1 MASGSS
7 YVRERVLRED
17 FLMVTG
23 LGVRDVSAVEIV
35 EVEMEVGAGVAVDGM
50 SRLIGRVGVCAC
62 FTGVETPEAE
72 TFDVSGSL
80 GPLLKGL
87 NDHEDVNLDIKDGR
101 EGVLPL
107 DLRSGVTLAE
117 AAEEIDRLE
126 RVDRA
131 ERIDDC
137 AGEVLNPE
145 LDEKFTESRLLSLSE
160 AISSKSL
167 IISLPPILGL
177 SAIGGILDEALEFR
191 CEAAGLFSDVLLID
205 DATKVLE
212 VEAVP
217 PDEPRLAIDDLC
229 SLTSRFT
236 AKISESNLSASILA

>member
-1 MASGSS
+1 MLRRECIWESSRGGVFCGEPEYRPRDPRWVSIASGSS
-7 YVRERVLRED
+7 YVRERVLSED
-17 FLMVTG
+17 FFMATG
-23 LGVRDVSAVEIV
+23 LGVRDVSAVETV
-35 EVEMEVGAGVAVDGM
+35 EVEMEVGAGVAVDGL
-50 SRLIGRVGVCAC
+50 RRVIGRVGVCVC

-107 DLRSGVTLAE
+107 DDDRRSGVTPAD
-117 AAEEIDRLE
+117 AAEETDLLE

-131 ERIDDC
+131 DRIDDC

-145 LDEKFTESRLLSLSE
+145 LDEKLTESRLLSLSE

-167 IISLPPILGL
+167 MISLPPIRGL

-191 CEAAGLFSDVLLID
+191 CAAAGLFSEVLLME
-205 DATKVLE
+205 DAT
-212 VEAVP
+212 
-217 PDEPRLAIDDLC
+217 
-229 SLTSRFT
+229 
-236 AKISESNLSASILA
+236 